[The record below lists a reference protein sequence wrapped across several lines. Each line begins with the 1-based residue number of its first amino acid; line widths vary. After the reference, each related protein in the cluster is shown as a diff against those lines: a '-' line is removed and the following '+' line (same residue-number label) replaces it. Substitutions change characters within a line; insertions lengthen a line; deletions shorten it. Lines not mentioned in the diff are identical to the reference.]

1 MGKFAKLVDTEEKIV
16 QFKSR
21 YGIPEDVHIRY
32 VPYGDLALLQRQDLV
47 LPIVAI
53 VEGGVRIPMHTFLL
67 RFLTHFRLNPLQCA
81 PNVFRIVMGTAVLM
95 EKLGLNLTV
104 HDITYMYS
112 LQTTGKDQYTLV
124 ARNADRKLVT
134 GLPDSSKSRDEDF
147 LVFTGNWQN
156 PHINCPLKPGVPDK
170 EFTAKKV
177 ELVERKTV
185 EHLLKRPCFI
195 DSGGRPRVTSILLDY
210 VPSYKSFQKGPT
222 VKHFRQ
228 EEITVVRPGKD
239 QEDIIQAVPVT
250 ARRGV
255 QVPQL
260 VPPLSNPE
268 FVPSLE
274 SSEVGLPIIQFPSV
288 FYPDPNPTEEM
299 PIQKRS
305 INISSVLGTS
315 APEPSGTSPPAS
327 AFTHPLRF
335 SQGEEV
341 MRKKRK
347 RGEEQSD
354 DVGGQEGNRA
364 VDEGDSV
371 LKSGKGVRGGEVAE
385 AVGKALLL
393 PEDMKVWQEKR
404 SKHMLENLKRDS
416 ILAVQ
421 GIFEAGSR
429 LLETERR
436 LQQSQEE
443 IKSLKEFEESA
454 SAKIRAAESAQ
465 KSAEAGLL
473 NMENQVTELK
483 KKLDWEYKSASQ
495 VRVENSQLKDA
506 LTEAEAK
513 VQKAEEHAQAY
524 YDQGFN
530 EAADS
535 LQSQVKGECNKY
547 YIQGW
552 HKALDRAGVDDASKL
567 YDLAL
572 RHQPFGDHVPEE
584 RNEEAGEDATE
595 DSTVPWSH
603 EALSE
608 PVLADDPEVTEGLP
622 DDQIQTAEFQEGED
636 GSDFEENIDVID

>member
-1 MGKFAKLVDTEEKIV
+1 MGKFAKHIDTEEKIV
-16 QFKSR
+16 QFKIR

-67 RFLTHFRLNPLQCA
+67 R
-81 PNVFRIVMGTAVLM
+81 
-95 EKLGLNLTV
+95 
-104 HDITYMYS
+104 
-112 LQTTGKDQYTLV
+112 LQTTGRDQYTLV

-134 GLPDSSKSRDEDF
+134 GLPDSSKGRDEDF

-195 DSGGRPRVTSILLDY
+195 DSGGRPRAASILLDY

-250 ARRGV
+250 VRKGV

-274 SSEVGLPIIQFPSV
+274 SSEVGLPIIRFPSV
-288 FYPDPNPTEEM
+288 FDPDPKPTEEM
-299 PIQKRS
+299 QIQKRL

-315 APEPSGTSPPAS
+315 TPETSGTSPHVSPFA
-327 AFTHPLRF
+327 PPPGF
-335 SQGEEV
+335 SQGEDV
-341 MRKKRK
+341 MGKKRK
-347 RGEEQSD
+347 RGKEQND
-354 DVGGQEGNRA
+354 DVSGQEGSSPPRLPKAKAPKKGKSKNDRALQKAAGQVSQRHMHQDDLKQPWSCTFLLENRT

-371 LKSGKGVRGGEVAE
+371 LKSGKGVRGGQVAE
-385 AVGKALLL
+385 VVGKALLL
-393 PEDMKVWQEKR
+393 PKDMK
-404 SKHMLENLKRDS
+404 
-416 ILAVQ
+416 AVQ
-421 GIFEAGSR
+421 GIFEAGDR

-436 LQQSQEE
+436 LNQSQEE
-443 IKSLKEFEESA
+443 IKRLTDFEKSA
-454 SAKIRAAESAQ
+454 STKIRAAESAQ

-473 NMENQVTELK
+473 NLQNQVTELQR
-483 KKLDWEYKSASQ
+483 KLDREYQSASQ

-506 LTEAEAK
+506 LTEAEVK
-513 VQKAEEHAQAY
+513 VEKAEDQAQAY
-524 YDQGFN
+524 YDQGFR
-530 EAADS
+530 
-535 LQSQVKGECNKY
+535 
-547 YIQGW
+547 W
-552 HKALDRAGVDDASKL
+552 HKALDKAGVDDASEL
-567 YDLAL
+567 YDSAW

-584 RNEEAGEDATE
+584 RNEEAGEDAVE
-595 DSTVPWSH
+595 DPMIPVSH
-603 EALSE
+603 EVLSE
-608 PVLADDPEVTEGLP
+608 PVLTDDPEMPEDQA
-622 DDQIQTAEFQEGED
+622 DDQIQTVE
-636 GSDFEENIDVID
+636 S

>member
-32 VPYGDLALLQRQDLV
+32 VPYGDIALLQREDLV

-67 RFLTHFRLNPLQCA
+67 RFLTNFRLNPLQCA

-104 HDITYMYS
+104 HDITYVYS
-112 LQTTGKDQYTLV
+112 LQTTGRDQYTLV
-124 ARNADRKLVT
+124 ARNVDRKLVT
-134 GLPDSSKSRDEDF
+134 GLLDSNKGRDENF

-156 PHINCPLKPGVPDK
+156 PHINCPLKPGVLDK
-170 EFTAKKV
+170 EFTAKRV

-185 EHLLKRPCFI
+185 KHLLKRPCFI
-195 DSGGRPRVTSILLDY
+195 DSGGRPRATSILLDY

-239 QEDIIQAVPVT
+239 QEDIIQVVPVT

-260 VPPLSNPE
+260 VPPFRNPE

-274 SSEVGLPIIQFPSV
+274 SSE
-288 FYPDPNPTEEM
+288 
-299 PIQKRS
+299 KRS
-305 INISSVLGTS
+305 INISTVLGTS
-315 APEPSGTSPPAS
+315 APETSWTSPPAS
-327 AFTHPLRF
+327 PLAPPPGF
-335 SQGEEV
+335 SQGEDV
-341 MRKKRK
+341 MGKKRK
-347 RGEEQSD
+347 RGKEQND
-354 DVGGQEGNRA
+354 DVSGQEGSSPPRLPKAKAPKKPWSCTFLLENRS

-371 LKSGKGVRGGEVAE
+371 LKSGKGVRGGQVAK

-421 GIFEAGSR
+421 GIFEVGDR
-429 LLETERR
+429 LLETECR
-436 LQQSQEE
+436 LQKSQEE
-443 IKSLKEFEESA
+443 IKRLKELEESA
-454 SAKIRAAESAQ
+454 SAKFRVAESAQ

-473 NMENQVTELK
+473 NMGN
-483 KKLDWEYKSASQ
+483 
-495 VRVENSQLKDA
+495 QLKDA

-513 VQKAEEHAQAY
+513 VQKAKEQAQAY
-524 YDQGFN
+524 LIK
-530 EAADS
+530 AS
-535 LQSQVKGECNKY
+535 
-547 YIQGW
+547 
-552 HKALDRAGVDDASKL
+552 ALDRAGVDDDSEL
-567 YDLAL
+567 YDLEW
-572 RHQPFGDHVPEE
+572 RHQPLVDRVLEE
-584 RNEEAGEDATE
+584 RNELEAGGDATE
-595 DSTVPWSH
+595 DPTVPGSH

-608 PVLADDPEVTEGLP
+608 PVLADDPEITEGLP
-622 DDQIQTAEFQEGED
+622 YDQIQTAEFQEGES
-636 GSDFEENIDVID
+636 GSDIEENIDVID